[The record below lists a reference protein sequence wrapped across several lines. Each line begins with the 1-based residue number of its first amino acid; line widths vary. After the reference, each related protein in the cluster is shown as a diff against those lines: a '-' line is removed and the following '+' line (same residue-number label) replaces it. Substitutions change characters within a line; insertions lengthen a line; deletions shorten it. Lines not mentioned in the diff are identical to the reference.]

1 MKLLIAGSRSI
12 ENFDLTNY
20 IPPETDLIISGGAK
34 GIDEIAENFADQHK
48 ISKLI
53 IYTRYDIYGKAAP
66 LKRNEKMVDLA
77 DQILII
83 WDGISHGTKH
93 TVSYAKKT
101 KISCFLSYKNC

>member
-34 GIDEIAENFADQHK
+34 GIDEIAENFADQ
-48 ISKLI
+48 IF
-53 IYTRYDIYGKAAP
+53 
-66 LKRNEKMVDLA
+66 
-77 DQILII
+77 II

-93 TVSYAKKT
+93 TVSYAKK
-101 KISCFLSYKNC
+101 KNKNIVLLII

>member
-93 TVSYAKKT
+93 TVSYAKK
-101 KISCFLSYKNC
+101 KNKNIVLLII

>member
-1 MKLLIAGSRSI
+1 MKLLIARSRSI

-20 IPPETDLIISGGAK
+20 IPPETGLIISGDAK

-53 IYTRYDIYGKAAP
+53 IYPRYDIYGKAAP

-93 TVSYAKKT
+93 TVSYAKK
-101 KISCFLSYKNC
+101 KNKNIVLLII

>member
-12 ENFDLTNY
+12 
-20 IPPETDLIISGGAK
+20 
-34 GIDEIAENFADQHK
+34 ENFADQHK

-53 IYTRYDIYGKAAP
+53 IYPGYDIYGKAAP
-66 LKRNEKMVDLA
+66 LKRNETMVDLA

-93 TVSYAKKT
+93 TVSYAQKKN
-101 KISCFLSYKNC
+101 KNIVLLII

>member
-53 IYTRYDIYGKAAP
+53 IYPRYDIYGKAAP
-66 LKRNEKMVDLA
+66 LKRNETMVNLA

-93 TVSYAKKT
+93 TVSYAKK
-101 KISCFLSYKNC
+101 KNKNIVLLIM

>member
-93 TVSYAKKT
+93 TVSYAQKKN
-101 KISCFLSYKNC
+101 KNIVLLII

>member
-1 MKLLIAGSRSI
+1 MKLLIVGSRSI

-53 IYTRYDIYGKAAP
+53 IYPRYDIYGKAAP

-93 TVSYAKKT
+93 TVSYAKK
-101 KISCFLSYKNC
+101 KNKNIVLLII

>member
-53 IYTRYDIYGKAAP
+53 IYPRYDIWKSRA
-66 LKRNEKMVDLA
+66 LKT
-77 DQILII
+77 Q
-83 WDGISHGTKH
+83 
-93 TVSYAKKT
+93 
-101 KISCFLSYKNC
+101 